1 MATEPLPGPWQG
13 AGPEA
18 QDGCHFLGICS
29 VLVAMGTSGELGPW
43 ISSSQGD
50 SEGCSL
56 PTSSLGKDASGR
68 PLQKAQDMFFGASGT
83 Q

>member
-1 MATEPLPGPWQG
+1 MATGPCLGPWQKVRTRSPG
-13 AGPEA
+13 WLPFPGHLQCAG
-18 QDGCHFLGICS
+18 
-29 VLVAMGTSGELGPW
+29 AMGTSGELGHGSPLPR
-43 ISSSQGD
+43 GD

-56 PTSSLGKDASGR
+56 PTSSREKMLLE